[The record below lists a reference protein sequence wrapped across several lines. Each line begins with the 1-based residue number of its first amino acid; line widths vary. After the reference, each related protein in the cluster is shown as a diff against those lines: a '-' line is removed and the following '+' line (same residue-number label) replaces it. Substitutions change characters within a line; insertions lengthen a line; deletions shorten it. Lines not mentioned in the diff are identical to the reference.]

1 MKLKIHQSFC
11 FQLTNAEKSIKK
23 SSNKNDDQMQPM
35 RRTWLKNVD
44 YKNGG
49 LISENRKLKKKTQE
63 ESNDDKTNK
72 GKKDR
77 KDKSHSK
84 VNQKRD
90 KFSNK
95 KKKTNS

>member
-1 MKLKIHQSFC
+1 
-11 FQLTNAEKSIKK
+11 
-23 SSNKNDDQMQPM
+23 MQPM

-49 LISENRKLKKKTQE
+49 LLSENRKLKKKTQE
-63 ESNDDKTNK
+63 TISDEKTSGK
-72 GKKDR
+72 SKKDR
-77 KDKSHSK
+77 KDKSHSSK
-84 VNQKRD
+84 ANQKRD